1 MHEWRRQAKCL
12 GMDPHLFDIQP
23 TKRVAEV
30 YGDSATGADIARS
43 LCEGCPVIRE
53 CAVEAMRPLAWGT
66 VRAGVWISDFKG
78 ANATK
83 LREQL
88 REVAYG

>member
-1 MHEWRRQAKCL
+1 MGDWRQRAKCL
-12 GMDPHLFDIQP
+12 DMDPCLFDTQP
-23 TKRVAEV
+23 TKRLAAT

-88 REVAYG
+88 RAVAYG

>member
-1 MHEWRRQAKCL
+1 MHEWRQQAKCL
-12 GMDPHLFDIQP
+12 GMDPHLFDIQ
-23 TKRVAEV
+23 TAKRVAEV
-30 YGDSATGADIARS
+30 YGDSTTGDDVART

-53 CAVEAMRPLAWGT
+53 CAVEAMKPLAWGT

-83 LREQL
+83 LRSQL
-88 REVAYG
+88 RAVAYG

>member
-1 MHEWRRQAKCL
+1 MGDWRQQAKCL
-12 GMDPHLFDIQP
+12 GMDPHLFETQTDKRLADI
-23 TKRVAEV
+23 
-30 YGDSATGADIARS
+30 YGDSTTGNEIARS

-53 CAVEAMRPLAWGT
+53 CAVEAMKPIAWGT
-66 VRAGVWISDFKG
+66 VRAGVWISDYKG
-78 ANATK
+78 TTAAK